1 MDFGKRPF
9 LILDG
14 ALATELER
22 QGADLRDDLW
32 SAKLLAEDPSAI
44 RHIHEAYLRAGA
56 DVITTSSYQATVQG
70 FVKKGFSKSQA
81 IDLLKLSTRLAM
93 EARDSFLAKHP
104 VNFQPTVAVSL
115 GAYGAALADGSE
127 YRGDYKASLQ
137 ELKDFHR
144 QRLDVLAPE
153 GGDILLFE
161 TIPCLKEIRA
171 ITEIISDNPGFE
183 VAVSMSCEKAP
194 TLRSGEPL
202 NEALN
207 LLNECAAVSII
218 SFNCTHPANIS
229 GLLDY
234 SRTRTVKLLMVYP
247 NSGEIWDA
255 QRKCWMENPDDKSL
269 TDYAAEWLQKGA
281 KLIGGC
287 CRTTPEEI
295 RRLHEMRAELELI

>member
-32 SAKLLAEDPSAI
+32 SAKLLAEDPTAI

-93 EARDSFLAKHP
+93 EARDSFPAKHP
-104 VNFQPTVAVSL
+104 VDYPPKIAISL

-153 GGDILLFE
+153 GGDLLLFE

-171 ITEIISDNPGFE
+171 ITEIISDYPGFE

-207 LLNECAAVSII
+207 LLNECAVVSII

-295 RRLHEMRAELELI
+295 RRLHEMREE